1 MIFREL
7 ILQNFG
13 PYLGRNII
21 KLKDNQEKNPAPIIL
36 FGGMNGGGKTTLMD
50 AIRLT
55 LYGKRAKC
63 STRGNL
69 SYNDFLLQC
78 INNKNHL
85 GEKTRVEL
93 EFEHIINDELQVFRI
108 VRYWDKNTKD
118 GNDNLGILKQGYTDE
133 VLVNTW
139 DEYIENILPLGIS
152 NLFLFDGE
160 QVKELADKDIPTPSI
175 IKAIKSLLGLE
186 LAERLDED
194 LDILASRKRKEFTKL
209 EKLKNLEEI
218 DKKLSLLQQ
227 KKTELNKKNK
237 MLQEAV
243 EIAQANETKMW
254 QKFQLEGGK
263 IASEKSILQTEIKT
277 VEEKILKER
286 DDIQKLASRSLPLA
300 MIKPLLQQA
309 KFQGEKEIKSVQAI
323 IAKQFI
329 KERDERLLSHVAQ
342 LSLISE
348 DIESIKDFLIDENKS
363 LENDITEVNDSW
375 LNISSEE
382 IKQIDTIL
390 EYQLPLQI
398 NQAHTHQN
406 KLKELDLDLEN
417 KERQLKIVPSTEVY
431 EALNIA
437 LNEAKENLIQVKFE
451 KEQNDKKLKDLQY
464 QIQITTKELNSYTEE
479 VLKRKNSE
487 HILQSI
493 TKVKDT
499 LAEFRNI
506 LTLNKLNKLE
516 VEITECFRYL
526 LHKSNLINRV
536 MIDSNSFSLSL
547 YDNEGK
553 LMPKNRL
560 SAGEK
565 QLLAIS
571 FLWGLARVSGRN
583 LPIAIDT
590 PLGRLDSSHRNN
602 LVERYF
608 PSASHQVIL
617 LSTDTEIDEKQV
629 KLLRKNKAIA
639 LEYLLKYN
647 SKKQQ
652 TTVKSGYFW

>member
-13 PYLGRNII
+13 PYLGKNII
-21 KLKDNQEKNPAPIIL
+21 KLKDNQENNPAPIIL
-36 FGGMNGGGKTTLMD
+36 FGGMNGGGKTTLID

-78 INNKNHL
+78 INNKNL
-85 GEKTRVEL
+85 GETTRVEL

-108 VRYWDKNTKD
+108 VRHWDKNTKD
-118 GNDNLGILKQGYTDE
+118 GNDNLGVLKQEYKDE
-133 VLVNTW
+133 FLVNTW

-160 QVKELADKDIPTPSI
+160 QVKELADQDIPTLSI

-194 LDILASRKRKEFTKL
+194 LDILTSRKRKEFTKL
-209 EKLKNLEEI
+209 EKLNNLQEI
-218 DKKLSLLQQ
+218 DEKLSSLQQ
-227 KKTELNKKNK
+227 QESELNKKNK
-237 MLQEAV
+237 MLQKAV
-243 EIAQANETKMW
+243 EIAQVNETKMW
-254 QKFQLEGGK
+254 QKFQVEGGK
-263 IASEKSILQTEIKT
+263 IASEKSILQIEIKNI
-277 VEEKILKER
+277 EEKIVKEK
-286 DDIQKLASRSLPLA
+286 DDIRKLVSRSLPLA
-300 MIKPLLQQA
+300 MIKPLLQEA
-309 KFQGEKEIKSVQAI
+309 RSQGEREIKSAQAV
-323 IAKQFI
+323 IAKKVIQ
-329 KERDERLLSHVAQ
+329 ERDERLLSHVAK
-342 LSLISE
+342 LSLTSE
-348 DIESIKDFLIDENKS
+348 DIESIKDFLKDENKS
-363 LENDITEVNDSW
+363 LEDDITEINNSW

-406 KLKELDLDLEN
+406 NLKELDLDLEN
-417 KERQLKIVPSTEVY
+417 KERQLKVVPSPEVY
-431 EALNIA
+431 QALNMA
-437 LNEAKENLIQVKFE
+437 LDEAKEYLIQVKFE
-451 KEQNDKKLKDLQY
+451 KQQNDKKLKDLQS

-493 TKVKDT
+493 TKVKNT
-499 LAEFRNI
+499 LTEFRNR

-526 LHKSNLINRV
+526 LHKSNLVNRV
-536 MIDSNSFSLSL
+536 IIDSNSFSLSL

-553 LMPKNRL
+553 LIPKNRL

-617 LSTDTEIDEKQV
+617 LSTDTEIDEKQI
-629 KLLRKNKAIA
+629 KLLRKNEAIA

-647 SKKQQ
+647 SKQQQ
-652 TTVKSGYFW
+652 TTVTSGYFW

>member
-13 PYLGRNII
+13 PYLGKNII
-21 KLKDNQEKNPAPIIL
+21 KLKDNQENNPAPIIL

-63 STRGNL
+63 SNRGNL

-78 INNKNHL
+78 INNKNNL
-85 GEKTRVEL
+85 GEKTRIEL

-108 VRYWDKNTKD
+108 VRHWDKNTKD
-118 GNDNLGILKQGYTDE
+118 GNDNLGVLKQEYKDE
-133 VLVNTW
+133 FLVNTW

-160 QVKELADKDIPTPSI
+160 QVKELADQDIPTLSI

-194 LDILASRKRKEFTKL
+194 LDILTSRKRKEFTKL
-209 EKLKNLEEI
+209 EKLNNLQEI
-218 DKKLSLLQQ
+218 DEKLSSLQQ
-227 KKTELNKKNK
+227 QESELNKKNK
-237 MLQEAV
+237 MLQKAV
-243 EIAQANETKMW
+243 EIAQVNETKMW
-254 QKFQLEGGK
+254 QKFQVEGGK
-263 IASEKSILQTEIKT
+263 IASEKSILQIEIKNI
-277 VEEKILKER
+277 EEKIVKEK
-286 DDIQKLASRSLPLA
+286 DDIRKLVSRSLPLA
-300 MIKPLLQQA
+300 MIKPLLQEA
-309 KFQGEKEIKSVQAI
+309 RSQGEREIKSAQAV
-323 IAKQFI
+323 IAKKVIQ
-329 KERDERLLSHVAQ
+329 ERDERLLSHVAK
-342 LSLISE
+342 LSLTSE
-348 DIESIKDFLIDENKS
+348 DIESIKDFLKDENKS
-363 LENDITEVNDSW
+363 LEDDITEINNSW

-406 KLKELDLDLEN
+406 NLKELDLDLEN
-417 KERQLKIVPSTEVY
+417 KERQLKVVPSPEVY
-431 EALNIA
+431 QALNMA
-437 LNEAKENLIQVKFE
+437 LDEAKEYLIQVKFE
-451 KEQNDKKLKDLQY
+451 KQQNDKKLKDLQS

-493 TKVKDT
+493 TKVKNT
-499 LAEFRNI
+499 LTEFRNR

-526 LHKSNLINRV
+526 LHKSNLVNRV
-536 MIDSNSFSLSL
+536 IIDSNSFSLSL

-553 LMPKNRL
+553 LIPKNRL

-617 LSTDTEIDEKQV
+617 LSTDTEIDEKQI
-629 KLLRKNKAIA
+629 KLLRKNEAIA

-647 SKKQQ
+647 SKQQQ
-652 TTVKSGYFW
+652 TTVTSGYFW